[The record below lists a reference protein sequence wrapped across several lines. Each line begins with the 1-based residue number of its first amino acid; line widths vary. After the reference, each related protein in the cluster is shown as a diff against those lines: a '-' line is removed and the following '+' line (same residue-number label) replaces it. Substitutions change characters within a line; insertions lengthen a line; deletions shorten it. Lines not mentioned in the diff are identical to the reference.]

1 MSDDPMKL
9 TETLAARTSRRGFL
23 DRVGRG
29 LLAATGGAAVA
40 TVVQEPPDADAYHF
54 CGHTYT
60 TASCPHPTGLPRVDR
75 KGYPLRSR
83 DGKPVDD
90 LGRRVD
96 AHGRPV
102 DKHGKLLRDPDG
114 RPLPPAPRS
123 RVCLDAIPRHYGFK
137 VQIDGSWHRCCG
149 GQVRKLMDCCG
160 YHKKRINGDDALT
173 GYCYKGRKVF
183 CVIYYDTKIP
193 C

>member
-1 MSDDPMKL
+1 MSDDRMKI
-9 TETLAARTSRRGFL
+9 TEALATKTSRRGFL
-23 DRVGRG
+23 DRVSRG
-29 LLAATGGAAVA
+29 LLVATGGAAVA

-90 LGRRVD
+90 LGRPVD
-96 AHGRPV
+96 AQGAPV
-102 DKHGKLLRDPDG
+102 DEAGALLLDPDG
-114 RPLPPAPRS
+114 RPLPPSTRT
-123 RVCLDAIPRHYGFK
+123 RVCSAAGRRFGIATRT
-137 VQIDGSWHRCCG
+137 DGAWFRCCG
-149 GQVRKLMDCCG
+149 GHVRKLSDCCTTSSR
-160 YHKKRINGDDALT
+160 RINGDRALR
-173 GYCYKGRKVF
+173 GYCYGKRHVF
-183 CVIYYDTKIP
+183 CVMYLQTRVP